1 MVYCLFVLLCIATC
15 TASTTNDVTANVN
28 INTFDQIN
36 VHMKDNYNLPI
47 KKNSELILT
56 GYTIQDSLSHH
67 INTYS
72 VLHIDF

>member
-1 MVYCLFVLLCIATC
+1 MKHCLFVLLCMTTC
-15 TASTTNDVTANVN
+15 AASPTNEVTTDVN